1 MHTWRELYLRAV
13 FEDDSTRLAF
23 RIHEAEEALN
33 RRRRELFTNS
43 GSNVEER
50 EAIDHALHRLRAL
63 SYCARL
69 ESSTNAVA

>member
-1 MHTWRELYLRAV
+1 MHTLRELYLRAV
-13 FEDDSTRLAF
+13 FEDDNKRLAF

-33 RRRRELFTNS
+33 RRRRELFTSSGNS
-43 GSNVEER
+43 VEER

-69 ESSTNAVA
+69 ESTTNAVA